1 MNIAEATVQIEG
13 AIKAYLAQDETGLD
27 LIPPQMQRPILM
39 MGPPGIG
46 KTAIVG
52 QIAERMGINFVSYS
66 ITHHTR
72 QSALGLPFIAEASFG
87 GKTYRVSRY
96 TMSEIIATVHD
107 AIEDSQVHEGI
118 LFLDEVNC
126 ASETLMPSMLQF
138 LQYKSFGPH
147 RLPTGWVIVCAG
159 NPPEYNRA
167 AREFDPAMTDRLKRI
182 DIEPDLDAWMDYA
195 TTQAVHP
202 AITSYLANKPKNF
215 YKVRTGVHGA
225 RMVTARGWE
234 DLSRMMRACR
244 HEGIAVN
251 QNLVSQYLQDREVA
265 EDFSLYLEL
274 FSKYEDDYKIQDI
287 LAGTA
292 KGEISRRAK
301 EAAFD
306 ERIALVNLLLNALL
320 DEVHELDGAT
330 RALRGARKTVDD
342 ITEQASHE
350 WARRLDER
358 AQKRREHSEEAR
370 AKGTASE
377 ARLRE
382 LVGEA
387 RLLDALRRTL
397 LQSTELGAK
406 GSKDARVLCSEVLDA
421 QESSLATHASRI
433 SSEVERV
440 LDFLDGCFGDG
451 QEMLVFTTHLAV
463 DPAFM
468 RLAST
473 HGAASFTRH
482 SRALMLHERGLDL
495 LDTADR
501 LVERGAGA
509 TGVANRREPSRPPSK

>member
-1 MNIAEATVQIEG
+1 MNIAEATMQIEG
-13 AIKAYLAQDETGLD
+13 AIKAYLAHDEAGLD

-52 QIAERMGINFVSYS
+52 QIAERLGINFVSYS

-107 AIEDSQVHEGI
+107 AIEESQVREGI

-147 RLPTGWVIVCAG
+147 RLPVGWVIVCAG
-159 NPPEYNRA
+159 NPPEYNRS

-182 DIEPDLDAWMDYA
+182 DVEPDLDAWMSYA

-234 DLSRMMRACR
+234 DLSRMLRACQ
-244 HEGIAVN
+244 HERIAID

-292 KGEISRRAK
+292 KDEVSRRAQ
-301 EAAFD
+301 EASFD
-306 ERIALVNLLLNALL
+306 ERIALVNLLLGTLL
-320 DEVHELDGAT
+320 DEVHELDGAK
-330 RALRGARKTVDD
+330 RALRSTRKTVDG
-342 ITEQASHE
+342 IKEQASHE
-350 WARRLDER
+350 WARRLDEL
-358 AQKRREHSEEAR
+358 AQKRRERSEEAR

-377 ARLRE
+377 GALRE

-397 LQSTELGAK
+397 LQSTGPDTRGA
-406 GSKDARVLCSEVLDA
+406 KDARALCLEVLDTR
-421 QESSLATHASRI
+421 ESSLAAHADGT
-433 SSEVERV
+433 SSKVERV

-468 RLAST
+468 RLVSA

-482 SRALMLHERGLDL
+482 SHALMLHERGLDL
-495 LDTADR
+495 LDKADR
-501 LVERGAGA
+501 LVGQDAFA
-509 TGVANRREPSRPPSK
+509 TGVDKRTGPSRPPSE